1 MSKGRAD
8 GMNEETR
15 ETLWMEK
22 RHADR
27 VKESVRAQSIKTTCV
42 CLR

>member
-8 GMNEETR
+8 GMDEETW
-15 ETLWMEK
+15 ETFWMEE

-42 CLR
+42 RLR